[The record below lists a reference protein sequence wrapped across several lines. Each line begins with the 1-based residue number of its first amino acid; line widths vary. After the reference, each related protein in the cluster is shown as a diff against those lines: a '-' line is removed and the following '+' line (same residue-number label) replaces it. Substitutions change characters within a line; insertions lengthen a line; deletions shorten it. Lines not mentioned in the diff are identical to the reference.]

1 MTFKPVQKH
10 RTPYGKARILPFPS
24 ETNVVDPNCLSVVHC
39 LLQQANQTFRR
50 LIMSSPFAFSIPSQC
65 CTCIREHAQ
74 TPLLTI
80 SYIWCLFIYLFE
92 YWSEMSHSWACW
104 RASLTWWTWVWVG
117 SGSWWWTVKPGML
130 QSMGLQRV
138 GHEWVTELNWTDLL
152 SIHSSKS
159 RKKGCLPALRKLIQW
174 GHGPLNSAC
183 FRHSCPHGSL
193 ILQLLIPW
201 RKAGILPVHFT
212 WCWRW
217 NFNEYSGLFSFRID
231 WFDLL
236 AAQGTLKGP
245 SPTPQFRSISSLVLS
260 FL

>member
-1 MTFKPVQKH
+1 
-10 RTPYGKARILPFPS
+10 
-24 ETNVVDPNCLSVVHC
+24 
-39 LLQQANQTFRR
+39 
-50 LIMSSPFAFSIPSQC
+50 
-65 CTCIREHAQ
+65 
-74 TPLLTI
+74 
-80 SYIWCLFIYLFE
+80 
-92 YWSEMSHSWACW
+92 MSHSWACW
-104 RASLTWWTWVWVG
+104 RASLTRWTWVLVG
-117 SGSWWWTVKPGML
+117 SGSWWWTGKPGVL
-130 QSMGLQRV
+130 KSMGLQRV

-152 SIHSSKS
+152 SICSSKS

-236 AAQGTLKGP
+236 AAQGTLKGLL
-245 SPTPQFRSISSLVLS
+245 QHHSSEASVLWCS
-260 FL
+260 AFFKV